1 MRFDII
7 TIFPDIF
14 ESYFSESILGR
25 AQKNGLVEIK
35 TSDLRQWTTDNHKTV
50 DDRPYSGG
58 AGMVMMVEPI
68 FKAVESLKNFQFS
81 KKKTRTILFS
91 AKGKRMTQKDVRRWA
106 KDYDQLILI
115 CGRYEG
121 VDERVAEYVADEEI
135 SVGDYV
141 LTGGEIPAM
150 IAVDAVSRLVPGVIK
165 EESLAEESFNEESS
179 FAEATEDALF
189 PDSAFSG
196 ERMGEYPQYTR
207 PEIFNDW
214 KVPEVLLSGNHE
226 EIKKWRMGQQKSI
239 VREKKEEGKGL

>member
-226 EIKKWRMGQQKSI
+226 EIRKWREANSKLKNQN
-239 VREKKEEGKGL
+239 

>member
-1 MRFDII
+1 
-7 TIFPDIF
+7 
-14 ESYFSESILGR
+14 
-25 AQKNGLVEIK
+25 
-35 TSDLRQWTTDNHKTV
+35 
-50 DDRPYSGG
+50 
-58 AGMVMMVEPI
+58 
-68 FKAVESLKNFQFS
+68 
-81 KKKTRTILFS
+81 
-91 AKGKRMTQKDVRRWA
+91 MTQKDIRRWA